1 MERALGAQRD
11 HLILLVAKDLHK
23 KQPWYHC
30 KISRDEADKRMT
42 KAGHEDGK
50 FLLVFKG
57 IDGLVSRSFFHSNY
71 CVIRS
76 G

>member
-11 HLILLVAKDLHK
+11 HLIQMVAKDLHK
-23 KQPWYHC
+23 RQPWYHG

-42 KAGHEDGK
+42 KDGHDDGK

-57 IDGLVSRSFFHSNY
+57 IYGLVSRSFLHSNY